1 MITKQGH
8 RHTKEPI
15 PLLPDNRSSL
25 SRILFHGHRAVSD
38 GLARFSRPAIPVIHL
53 SRYETGTEP
62 DLDKTLGLL
71 SALKTH
77 KSTRYC

>member
-53 SRYETGTEP
+53 SRFSPGNLP
-62 DLDKTLGLL
+62 DSDKTFE
-71 SALKTH
+71 AFVCLKNA
-77 KSTRYC
+77 